1 MTFELH
7 KTLEILE
14 RTPAVLE
21 SLLADLSDEWIMPN
35 EGEST
40 FSPFD
45 VVGHLLHGEKTDWM
59 ARLQIILR
67 DSGDKNFTPYDRFV
81 QFEESK
87 GKSMNQL
94 LGEFKTLRMQNLGI
108 LTALNIQESDLFK
121 EGIHPKFGKV
131 TLRHLLSTWTV
142 HDLSHIAQ
150 ITRVMCKQYKE
161 EVGPWIEFL
170 PILTRY

>member
-67 DSGDKNFTPYDRFV
+67 DS
-81 QFEESK
+81 
-87 GKSMNQL
+87 
-94 LGEFKTLRMQNLGI
+94 
-108 LTALNIQESDLFK
+108 
-121 EGIHPKFGKV
+121 
-131 TLRHLLSTWTV
+131 
-142 HDLSHIAQ
+142 
-150 ITRVMCKQYKE
+150 
-161 EVGPWIEFL
+161 
-170 PILTRY
+170 